1 MADGYKVPK
10 SGLDALVEK
19 FAGLE
24 RQVNALRSAAGIL
37 SAVIGKGGVKVK
49 DGGSIVIEDGGG
61 ILVGSNGFITTVGG
75 TIRAVYES
83 TGAAMAYFGGLLP
96 PYKSG
101 LLTATEAGTP
111 FFWAAV
117 MEDGTRVFNFGGTS
131 FGVNVTSHRID
142 ANSAYINASSYH
154 RVDAVD
160 YIMLN
165 APQLRLYQ
173 LPTTGAAANVRLE
186 TATGTPVLQFV
197 TSSRRYKTDIQDAAI
212 DPLEVLKLR
221 PRVWRDKGEV
231 ERDGD
236 AARTNIGFIAE
247 EVDELESLRHVVD
260 YNGDGDPDALQYE
273 RIPAGLVVLAQ
284 HQAQQIADLKRQNA
298 DILARL
304 TALESN

>member
-10 SGLDALVEK
+10 SGLEALVEK
-19 FAGLE
+19 FAVIE
-24 RQVNALRSAAGIL
+24 RQVNALRSSAGIL
-37 SAVIGKGGVKVK
+37 SAIIGKGGITVK
-49 DGGSIVIEDGGG
+49 DGGEIIAEGG
-61 ILVGSNGFITTVGG
+61 N
-75 TIRAVYES
+75 IRAVDA
-83 TGAAMAYFGGLLP
+83 TTKNVLAYFGRLLP

-101 LLTATEAGTP
+101 LLTATAAGAP

-131 FGVNVTSHRID
+131 FTVNVGTHTVTATSSQTTTTSHRTD
-142 ANSAYINASSYH
+142 TSTSYVNASSYH
-154 RVDAVD
+154 RVDAAD

-212 DPLEVLKLR
+212 DPLEVLQLR

-236 AARTNIGFIAE
+236 DARTNIGFIAE

-260 YNGDGDPDALQYE
+260 YNADGVPDALQYE

-284 HQAQQIADLKRQNA
+284 HQAEQIADLKQQNA
-298 DILARL
+298 EILARL